1 MSKIRILIADNHA
14 VVREGLR
21 ALINRETDMEVVGE
35 AGDGQE
41 TLKQAKKLRP
51 DIVLLDISMPR
62 LSGLDVIEGIKA
74 AVGTANIVILSMYKK
89 EPYIHRALASGALGY
104 VLKHSSSREVITAIR
119 EVNQGRYFLTPQIN
133 AKIII
138 KYYENERPVPAFGKY
153 DLLSDREQQVFRL
166 IAEGNSTA
174 EIAALLGVS
183 VKTVEK
189 HRSNLMVK
197 LDLRNIVSLV
207 KYAINIGIIDMANE

>member
-1 MSKIRILIADNHA
+1 MSKIRILIADNHV

-21 ALINRETDMEVVGE
+21 ALIHREPDMEVVGE

-62 LSGLDVIEGIKA
+62 LSGLDVIERIRA
-74 AVGTANIVILSMYKK
+74 AVETARIVILSMYKN
-89 EPYIHRALASGALGY
+89 EPYIHQALASGAMGY
-104 VLKHSSSREVITAIR
+104 VLKHSSSSEVIMAIR
-119 EVNQGRYFLTPQIN
+119 EVSQGKYFLTPQIN
-133 AKIII
+133 AKLIVRYF
-138 KYYENERPVPAFGKY
+138 KNKRPAPVFGKY

-166 IAEGNSTA
+166 IVEGNTTA
-174 EIAALLGVS
+174 EIATLLGIS
-183 VKTVEK
+183 PKTIEK

-197 LDLRNIVSLV
+197 LDLPNIVALV
-207 KYAINIGIIDMANE
+207 KYAISIGIIDTTND

>member
-21 ALINRETDMEVVGE
+21 ALINREPDMEVVGE

-41 TLKQAKKLRP
+41 TLKQAKILRP
-51 DIVLLDISMPR
+51 DIVLLDIGMPR
-62 LSGLDVIEGIKA
+62 LSGLDVIERVKA
-74 AVGTANIVILSMYKK
+74 AVETANIVILSMYKN
-89 EPYIHRALASGALGY
+89 EPYIHQALASGALGY
-104 VLKHSSSREVITAIR
+104 VLKHSSSREVIMAIR
-119 EVNQGRYFLTPQIN
+119 EASQGRYFLTPQIN
-133 AKIII
+133 ATIIRGYFE
-138 KYYENERPVPAFGKY
+138 KEQTKPVFGKY

-166 IAEGNSTA
+166 IVEGNSTT

-183 VKTVEK
+183 PKTVEK

-197 LDLRNIVSLV
+197 LDITNVVSLV
-207 KYAINIGIIDMANE
+207 KYAISIGIIDTAKD